1 MDWKQK
7 RVDAGWQ
14 TKLVW
19 LRPEAVEALA
29 GLKALFP
36 GDSEGDI
43 LSRAAVYLAEHADEH
58 RTTAAPTIDMRLR
71 ALEETVRE
79 LRTGQGT
86 RTKGPGAG
94 SVQRKGGGKRIS
106 HWQADLVEF
115 TARRMFREGSDFNTN
130 QCWRLMQEEGIDA
143 HAQGSGFY
151 TWLSKPHNR
160 AEVEDRVRELA
171 KEERAKQARLV
182 AEDEAKG
189 K

>member
-7 RVDAGWQ
+7 RIDAGWQ

-58 RTTAAPTIDMRLR
+58 RTTAAPSIDMRLR

-79 LRTGQGT
+79 LAGGKGT
-86 RTKGPGAG
+86 RTTAKG
-94 SVQRKGGGKRIS
+94 KGGGGRRGS
-106 HWQADLVEF
+106 RWQEELVNF
-115 TARRMFREGSDFNTN
+115 TASEMLRLGSGFNIS
-130 QCWRLMQEEGIDA
+130 QCWRDQEQFGIDA
-143 HAQGSGFY
+143 YSTGSAY
-151 TWLSKPHNR
+151 YAW
-160 AEVEDRVRELA
+160 LA
-171 KEERAKQARLV
+171 KPYNKAQVEARMEELREERAKKQARLV
-182 AEDEAKG
+182 AKDEAKG